1 MANERI
7 AIVTDSTSDLGD
19 PVIKGQDIYRVPLRI
34 YYGADEFQDR
44 ENMSVDQFY
53 QRLKVDK
60 NFPRTQPPNSKSF
73 LELFQRLSEEGFTHI
88 LGIFISGKLSKTGEN
103 AQFSANMMTKVKIRI
118 VDSQTTSVCL
128 GFLCLYARSM
138 VRQGMDFDTIV
149 SKVEQQVPKT
159 FVIFTCEN
167 LEYLERGGRISKAK
181 ALFGKMLGVRPVLS
195 LRDGT
200 GVIEPVTTANSAEAA
215 NAVIMKMLTEH
226 HQRHGLVHGI
236 GVLHSDSPE
245 NCQALKQKV
254 LAAGFKPTQIT
265 ESRIGGVVG
274 CHLGP
279 TGWGAGIC

>member
-19 PVIKGQDIYRVPLRI
+19 AVIKGQDIFRVPLRI
-34 YYGADEFQDR
+34 YFGSEEFLDR

-73 LELFQRLSEEGFTHI
+73 LERFQKLSEEGFTHI
-88 LGIFISGKLSKTGEN
+88 LGIFISSKPSKTSEN
-103 AQFSANMMTKVKIRI
+103 AQFSANMMTKVKIRV
-118 VDSQTTSVCL
+118 VDSKTTSVCL
-128 GFLCLYARSM
+128 GFLCLYARAL

-149 SKVEQQVPKT
+149 AKVEQQVPKT
-159 FVIFTCEN
+159 FVIFSCEN
-167 LEYLERGGRISKAK
+167 LENLERGGRISKAK
-181 ALFGKMLGVRPVLS
+181 AFFGKLLGVRPILA
-195 LRDGT
+195 LKDGT

-215 NAVIMKMLTEH
+215 NETIMKLVTEH
-226 HQRHGLVHGI
+226 HQRHGLVHGL
-236 GVLHSDSPE
+236 GVLHSNAPE
-245 NCQALKQKV
+245 NCQTLKQKV

-265 ESRIGGVVG
+265 ESRIGGTVG
-274 CHLGP
+274 SHLGP